1 LRQLYSRIELFLLDL
16 HEGKFAGFTGKIDDD
31 LLNST
36 EAKCN
41 DLKDALHLVPIH
53 RPYRLWD
60 WVDLVY
66 RFTGVCAGVLTV
78 GVFAS
83 LPSFLREDQ
92 KKEVARLVASKFT
105 VDPGTGNSLYN
116 RLVGVWNRRGAA
128 HLGTLA
134 KGLFPTKECGSSGG
148 VCALMGCHLVLQLRD
163 ASNIVYWS
171 MCARCVCSAW
181 LRDRLLYA
189 HSRPPFFAHTHTHTC
204 QHRRTPPT
212 APPPHAHERA
222 SAGRRQ
228 HQRQCQCQRQQRRLE
243 RVSQAVRPPPPTP
256 HPSTKRSFLTF
267 SAFLSDPC

>member
-1 LRQLYSRIELFLLDL
+1 MSSVDYVFAALPLVLAHVVVPPLSYFQGERVYVDDHMTDVFTELIYPMVPAQLLRASYVVSLTRDAGDPVISVKSLTALFVHGSYSHMFSNVTAMLTFGLPVYTEFGSNGLFFVFL
-16 HEGKFAGFTGKIDDD
+16 AG
-31 LLNST
+31 
-36 EAKCN
+36 
-41 DLKDALHLVPIH
+41 
-53 RPYRLWD
+53 
-60 WVDLVY
+60 
-66 RFTGVCAGVLTV
+66 

-171 MCARCVCSAW
+171 MCARCVCPAW
-181 LRDRLLYA
+181 LRDRLPYA
-189 HSRPPFFAHTHTHTC
+189 HSRPPFVSHTHTC

-212 APPPHAHERA
+212 APPPHALA
-222 SAGRRQ
+222 SARR
-228 HQRQCQCQRQQRRLE
+228 
-243 RVSQAVRPPPPTP
+243 
-256 HPSTKRSFLTF
+256 
-267 SAFLSDPC
+267 